1 MKRWMEQAQRV
12 PGQISTPACR
22 SPACVWTDAWSPR
35 AAPPSAFVLLN
46 TPRLTRPRRTITS
59 PTNQYPVHLPQFQNL
74 RLGRSTRPRFRPGP
88 SSVVYICLLSTSSI
102 PVGCRK
108 SPERL
113 LCATSGGW
121 RPSSRANRT
130 VSRRLRRRP
139 RLVFGETARSLARE
153 RNRRP
158 RFQPPP

>member
-74 RLGRSTRPRFRPGP
+74 RLGRSPRPRFRPGP

-102 PVGCRK
+102 PVGSRRT
-108 SPERL
+108 PERL
-113 LCATSGGW
+113 LCVKLGGW
-121 RPSSRANRT
+121 RPSSRAIPT
-130 VSRRLRRRP
+130 VYLRRRRHLSVEIAMNLELGRSRRLRSP
-139 RLVFGETARSLARE
+139 RRSL
-153 RNRRP
+153 
-158 RFQPPP
+158 